1 MRLIRAQ
8 SRSSGSS
15 SLWLWSQFTR
25 SGLRPEEAFLLLQP
39 GLGYGGILLVGITVL
54 GSCPTD
60 LETREGLFPAEEPT
74 GQLGLPSPPPP
85 PPGS

>member
-15 SLWLWSQFTR
+15 PLWLWSQFPR
-25 SGLRPEEAFLLLQP
+25 CGLRPEEAFLLLQP
-39 GLGYGGILLVGITVL
+39 GLGYGGILLVGVTVL

-60 LETREGLFPAEEPT
+60 LET
-74 GQLGLPSPPPP
+74 
-85 PPGS
+85 